1 MNSADNNQ
9 NTQPQN
15 QTDAVSTELKDAM
28 EQFEPSNE
36 QKTIPSDINLST
48 YEQRIAELE
57 GQVKEAKE
65 AHARANAEAY
75 NARNRMEQETEKTK
89 KFALEKFAKDLLDT
103 VDNLE
108 RAIENSQSDNDPVLE
123 GVKLTHKSLIAVLEK
138 YGVKVVNPQGETFN
152 ADLHEAVGIDP
163 EASANQVGQ
172 VLQKG
177 YTLHERLLRPAM
189 VRVGSQQASSKQRID
204 RWVTSVA
211 KNFC

>member
-9 NTQPQN
+9 NTHPHN

-89 KFALEKFAKDLLDT
+89 KFALELLDT

-123 GVKLTHKSLIAVLEK
+123 GVKLTHKSLIAVLER

-189 VRVGSQQASSKQRID
+189 VRVGS
-204 RWVTSVA
+204 
-211 KNFC
+211 

>member
-1 MNSADNNQ
+1 MNSTDNNQ
-9 NTQPQN
+9 NTQPHN
-15 QTDAVSTELKDAM
+15 QTDAVSTELKDDM

-36 QKTIPSDINLST
+36 QKTIPSDINLSA

-65 AHARANAEAY
+65 AHARANADAY
-75 NARNRMEQETEKTK
+75 NARNRMEQETKKTK

-108 RAIENSQSDNDPVLE
+108 RAIENSQSDNDPVFE

-189 VRVGSQQASSKQRID
+189 VRVGSQEASSK
-204 RWVTSVA
+204 
-211 KNFC
+211 

>member
-1 MNSADNNQ
+1 MNSVD
-9 NTQPQN
+9 QPQN
-15 QTDAVSTELKDAM
+15 IPSQTASEAYQNEATSHELKDAI
-28 EQFEPSNE
+28 EQFEPSSE
-36 QKTIPSDINLST
+36 KKTIPSQVDLST
-48 YEQRIAELE
+48 FEQRIAELE

-108 RAIENSQSDNDPVLE
+108 RAIENSQSDNDPVFE

-189 VRVGSQQASSKQRID
+189 VRVGS
-204 RWVTSVA
+204 
-211 KNFC
+211 

>member
-1 MNSADNNQ
+1 MNSVDNNQ
-9 NTQPQN
+9 NTQPHN
-15 QTDAVSTELKDAM
+15 QTDATSNVLGEAISES
-28 EQFEPSNE
+28 EPTSE
-36 QKTIPSDINLST
+36 PKIIDSQVDLTT
-48 YEQRIAELE
+48 YQNRIAELE
-57 GQVKEAKE
+57 GQIKEAKE
-65 AHARANAEAY
+65 AQARANAEAY

-108 RAIENSQSDNDPVLE
+108 RAIENSQSDNDPVFE

-189 VRVGSQQASSKQRID
+189 VRVGSQEASSK
-204 RWVTSVA
+204 
-211 KNFC
+211 

>member
-9 NTQPQN
+9 NTQPHN
-15 QTDAVSTELKDAM
+15 QTDATSNVLGEAISES
-28 EQFEPSNE
+28 EPTSE
-36 QKTIPSDINLST
+36 PKIIDSQVDLTT
-48 YEQRIAELE
+48 YQNRIAELE

-189 VRVGSQQASSKQRID
+189 VRVGSQEASSK
-204 RWVTSVA
+204 
-211 KNFC
+211 

>member
-9 NTQPQN
+9 NTQPHN
-15 QTDAVSTELKDAM
+15 QTDATSNVLGEAISES
-28 EQFEPSNE
+28 EPTSE
-36 QKTIPSDINLST
+36 PKIIDSQVDLTT
-48 YEQRIAELE
+48 YQNRIAELE
-57 GQVKEAKE
+57 AQIKEAKE
-65 AHARANAEAY
+65 AQARSNAEAY

-108 RAIENSQSDNDPVLE
+108 RAIENSQSDNDPVFE

-189 VRVGSQQASSKQRID
+189 VRVGSQEASSK
-204 RWVTSVA
+204 
-211 KNFC
+211 

>member
-1 MNSADNNQ
+1 MNPADNNQ
-9 NTQPQN
+9 TTHPQH
-15 QTDAVSTELKDAM
+15 QTEAVSTELKDAM
-28 EQFEPSNE
+28 EQFEPSGE

-65 AHARANAEAY
+65 AHARANADAY

-108 RAIENSQSDNDPVLE
+108 RAIENSQSASDASISDSVLE
-123 GVKLTHKSLIAVLEK
+123 GVKLTHKSLVSVLEK
-138 YGVKVVNPQGETFN
+138 YGVQVVNPQGETFN

-163 EASANQVGQ
+163 TAGANQVGQ

-189 VRVGSQQASSKQRID
+189 VRVG
-204 RWVTSVA
+204 
-211 KNFC
+211 N

>member
-9 NTQPQN
+9 NTQPHN

-189 VRVGSQQASSKQRID
+189 VRVGSQEASSK
-204 RWVTSVA
+204 
-211 KNFC
+211 

>member
-9 NTQPQN
+9 NTHPQH
-15 QTDAVSTELKDAM
+15 QTEAVSTELNEAM
-28 EQFEPSNE
+28 EQFEPSSE

-108 RAIENSQSDNDPVLE
+108 RAIENSQNASDSGVSAPVLE
-123 GVKLTHKSLIAVLEK
+123 GVKLTHKSLLAVLEK
-138 YGVKVVNPQGETFN
+138 YGVKVVDPQGEAFN

-163 EASANQVGQ
+163 TASANQVGQ

-189 VRVGSQQASSKQRID
+189 VRVGG
-204 RWVTSVA
+204 
-211 KNFC
+211 

>member
-1 MNSADNNQ
+1 MNSTDNNQ
-9 NTQPQN
+9 NTQPHN
-15 QTDAVSTELKDAM
+15 QTDATSNVLGEAISES
-28 EQFEPSNE
+28 EPTSE
-36 QKTIPSDINLST
+36 PKIIDSQVDLTT
-48 YEQRIAELE
+48 YQNRIAELE
-57 GQVKEAKE
+57 GQIKEAKE

-108 RAIENSQSDNDPVLE
+108 RAIENSQSDNDPVFE

-189 VRVGSQQASSKQRID
+189 VRVGSQEASSK
-204 RWVTSVA
+204 
-211 KNFC
+211 

>member
-1 MNSADNNQ
+1 MNSTDNNQ
-9 NTQPQN
+9 NTQPHN
-15 QTDAVSTELKDAM
+15 QTDATSNVLGEAISES
-28 EQFEPSNE
+28 EPTSE
-36 QKTIPSDINLST
+36 PKIIDSQVDLTT
-48 YEQRIAELE
+48 YQNRIAELE
-57 GQVKEAKE
+57 GQIKEAKE
-65 AHARANAEAY
+65 AQARANAEAY

-108 RAIENSQSDNDPVLE
+108 RAIENSQSDNDPVFE

-163 EASANQVGQ
+163 ETSANQVGQ

-189 VRVGSQQASSKQRID
+189 VRVGSQEASSK
-204 RWVTSVA
+204 
-211 KNFC
+211 

>member
-108 RAIENSQSDNDPVLE
+108 RAIESSQSDNDPVLE

-189 VRVGSQQASSKQRID
+189 VRVGSQEASSK
-204 RWVTSVA
+204 
-211 KNFC
+211 

>member
-9 NTQPQN
+9 NTQPHN
-15 QTDAVSTELKDAM
+15 QTDATSNVLGEAISES
-28 EQFEPSNE
+28 EPTSE
-36 QKTIPSDINLST
+36 PKIIDSQVDLTT
-48 YEQRIAELE
+48 YQNRIAELE
-57 GQVKEAKE
+57 GQIKEAKE
-65 AHARANAEAY
+65 AQARANAEAY

-108 RAIENSQSDNDPVLE
+108 RAIENSQSDNDPVFE

-189 VRVGSQQASSKQRID
+189 VRVGSQEASSK
-204 RWVTSVA
+204 
-211 KNFC
+211 

>member
-9 NTQPQN
+9 NTQPHN
-15 QTDAVSTELKDAM
+15 QTDATSNVLGEAISES
-28 EQFEPSNE
+28 EPTSE
-36 QKTIPSDINLST
+36 PKIIDSQVDLTT
-48 YEQRIAELE
+48 YQNRIAELE
-57 GQVKEAKE
+57 GQIKEAKE
-65 AHARANAEAY
+65 AQARSNAEAY

-108 RAIENSQSDNDPVLE
+108 RAIENSQSDNDPVFE

-189 VRVGSQQASSKQRID
+189 VRVGSQEASSK
-204 RWVTSVA
+204 
-211 KNFC
+211 

>member
-9 NTQPQN
+9 NTQPHN

-108 RAIENSQSDNDPVLE
+108 RAIENSQSDNDPVFE

-189 VRVGSQQASSKQRID
+189 VRVGSQEASSK
-204 RWVTSVA
+204 
-211 KNFC
+211 

>member
-9 NTQPQN
+9 NTQPHN
-15 QTDAVSTELKDAM
+15 QTDATSNVLGEAISES
-28 EQFEPSNE
+28 EPTSE
-36 QKTIPSDINLST
+36 PKIIDSQVDLTT
-48 YEQRIAELE
+48 YQNRIAELE
-57 GQVKEAKE
+57 GQIKEAKE
-65 AHARANAEAY
+65 AHARANADAY

-89 KFALEKFAKDLLDT
+89 KFALEKFAKDLLDI

-108 RAIENSQSDNDPVLE
+108 RAIESSQSDNDPVFE
-123 GVKLTHKSLIAVLEK
+123 GVKLTHKSLIAVLER
-138 YGVKVVNPQGETFN
+138 YGVRVVNPQGETFN

-189 VRVGSQQASSKQRID
+189 VRVGSQEASSK
-204 RWVTSVA
+204 
-211 KNFC
+211 

>member
-9 NTQPQN
+9 NTQPHN
-15 QTDAVSTELKDAM
+15 QTDAFSTELKDAM

-75 NARNRMEQETEKTK
+75 NARNRMEQEAEKTK
-89 KFALEKFAKDLLDT
+89 KFALERFARELLDV

-108 RAIENSQSDNDPVLE
+108 RAIASSQDDSDPVLE
-123 GVKLTHKSLIAVLEK
+123 GVKLTHKSLLNVLDK
-138 YGVKVVNPQGETFN
+138 NHIQVINPQGEDFD
-152 ADLHEAVGIDP
+152 ADYHEAVGIDP
-163 EASANQVGQ
+163 QAENGKVGE

-177 YTLHERLLRPAM
+177 YKLHDRLLRPAM
-189 VRVGSQQASSKQRID
+189 VRVGG
-204 RWVTSVA
+204 
-211 KNFC
+211 

>member
-1 MNSADNNQ
+1 MNSTNNNQ
-9 NTQPQN
+9 NTQPHN

-36 QKTIPSDINLST
+36 QKTIPSDINVSA

-189 VRVGSQQASSKQRID
+189 VRVGSQEASSK
-204 RWVTSVA
+204 
-211 KNFC
+211 

>member
-1 MNSADNNQ
+1 MNSTDNNQ
-9 NTQPQN
+9 NTQPHN
-15 QTDAVSTELKDAM
+15 QTDATSNVLGEAISES
-28 EQFEPSNE
+28 EPTSE
-36 QKTIPSDINLST
+36 PKIIDSQVDLTT
-48 YEQRIAELE
+48 YQNRIAELE
-57 GQVKEAKE
+57 GQIKEARE
-65 AHARANAEAY
+65 AHARANADAY

-108 RAIENSQSDNDPVLE
+108 RAIENSQSDNDPVFE

-189 VRVGSQQASSKQRID
+189 VRVGSQEASSK
-204 RWVTSVA
+204 
-211 KNFC
+211 

>member
-9 NTQPQN
+9 NTQPHN
-15 QTDAVSTELKDAM
+15 QTDATSNVLGEAISES
-28 EQFEPSNE
+28 EPTSE
-36 QKTIPSDINLST
+36 PKIIDSQVDLTT
-48 YEQRIAELE
+48 YQNRIAELE
-57 GQVKEAKE
+57 GQIKEAKE
-65 AHARANAEAY
+65 AQARANAEAY

-108 RAIENSQSDNDPVLE
+108 RAIENSQSDNDPEFE

-189 VRVGSQQASSKQRID
+189 VRVGSQESSSK
-204 RWVTSVA
+204 
-211 KNFC
+211 

>member
-9 NTQPQN
+9 NTQPHN
-15 QTDAVSTELKDAM
+15 QTDATSNVLGEAISES
-28 EQFEPSNE
+28 EPTSE
-36 QKTIPSDINLST
+36 PKIIDSQVDLTT
-48 YEQRIAELE
+48 YQNRIAELE

-65 AHARANAEAY
+65 AHARANADAY

-123 GVKLTHKSLIAVLEK
+123 GVKLTHKSLIAVLER

-189 VRVGSQQASSKQRID
+189 VRVGSQEASSK
-204 RWVTSVA
+204 
-211 KNFC
+211 

>member
-9 NTQPQN
+9 NTQPHN
-15 QTDAVSTELKDAM
+15 QTDATSNVLGEAISES
-28 EQFEPSNE
+28 EPTSE
-36 QKTIPSDINLST
+36 PKIIDSQVDLTT
-48 YEQRIAELE
+48 YQNRIAELE

-123 GVKLTHKSLIAVLEK
+123 GVKLTHKSLLDILEK
-138 YGVKVVNPQGETFN
+138 NGIQVVNPEGATFN

-163 EASANQVGQ
+163 EASPNQVGQ

-177 YTLHERLLRPAM
+177 YTLNDRLLRPAM
-189 VRVGSQQASSKQRID
+189 VRVG
-204 RWVTSVA
+204 
-211 KNFC
+211 N

>member
-9 NTQPQN
+9 NTHPQH
-15 QTDAVSTELKDAM
+15 QTEAVSTELNEAM
-28 EQFEPSNE
+28 EQFEPSSE

-108 RAIENSQSDNDPVLE
+108 RAIENSQSANESSVSDPVLE
-123 GVKLTHKSLIAVLEK
+123 GVKLTHKSLLAVLEK
-138 YGVKVVNPQGETFN
+138 YGVKVVDPQGEAFN

-163 EASANQVGQ
+163 TASANQVGQ

-189 VRVGSQQASSKQRID
+189 VRIGG
-204 RWVTSVA
+204 
-211 KNFC
+211 